1 MGECA
6 DTLAGARQRV
16 LAELEILD
24 TAPEPQFEAVVALLG
39 DLFAVP
45 VVLFALH
52 DGHRHWYKARIGIPE
67 RERRAQ
73 DSLCQYVIDADR
85 KPLIMTDT
93 RLDTRAHDN
102 PNVTGPDGVRFFAGA
117 TVALSSGIEVGTLCI
132 FDTEPR
138 EGFGEREGA
147 QLAAAAGL
155 IAHLL
160 EERLAARREHR
171 SATRL
176 EDFTNA
182 ASSIFWET
190 DRDDRFTFITLGNSI
205 ADLATANAVRDR
217 MLGQTRWGGAKADAT
232 REPWRSHIAAIR
244 ARKPFRNFVYRKEL
258 PNGAE
263 PIYLLVNGQPRCD
276 EHGHFLGY
284 RGVTQDVTALE
295 ISRQRA
301 ERLANADTLTGIA
314 NRHRWHDALDA
325 LGSQPDR
332 SCALVVLDLDR
343 FKDINDQL
351 GHAAGDA
358 VLTAT
363 ADRLRANLRDGDL
376 VARLGGDEFA
386 LLLNDLSSSEAV
398 APILDRLLG
407 LLAAPVE
414 AGGRS
419 LHPRTS
425 AGVAFWPADAP
436 DRQCAPKPEA
446 VMLAADLALYSAKA
460 HTPGGFVVYTPEM
473 REAVEAERRL
483 QQGLKR
489 AVEQGEFRL
498 HYQPQINLRTG
509 RTAGFEAL
517 LRWQHPVDGLLA
529 PGAFLTLLEESSLDE
544 TVGRWVVEEAARQT
558 GVWRRDGRLLRMGI
572 NVSARMA
579 KSSTLVALVRRVIE
593 ENGIE
598 PWQIEIEVTER
609 VVISGDPRIAE
620 NMAALRDAG
629 VSIAFDDFGTGYASL
644 STLRDFPLDR
654 VKIDR
659 SFVSDIGANPAA
671 VAITRGLVSICRD
684 LGLTTTA
691 EGVEDPRHE
700 AFLQLHGC
708 DEAQGYHYGC
718 PAPPEDAIRIYD
730 PVPTEAPAHR
740 GKADR
745 PRSLGLAG

>member
-6 DTLAGARQRV
+6 HTLAEARQRV

-24 TAPEPQFEAVVALLG
+24 TDPEPQFEAVVALLG

-45 VVLFALH
+45 VVLFSLH
-52 DGHRHWYKARIGIPE
+52 DGDRQWHKARIGMPDHE
-67 RERRAQ
+67 MRVQ
-73 DSLCQYVIDADR
+73 DSLCRHVIDADR
-85 KPLIMTDT
+85 NPVIVPDT
-93 RLDTRAHDN
+93 RLDPRFRDN
-102 PNVTGPDGVRFFAGA
+102 PNVTGPNGARFYAG
-117 TVALSSGIEVGTLCI
+117 TPVALSSGVEVGTLCVL
-132 FDTEPR
+132 DSEPR

-147 QLAAAAGL
+147 QLAAAAAL

-176 EDFTNA
+176 EDFTSA

-190 DRDDRFTFITLGNSI
+190 DRDDRFSFLTFGSSV
-205 ADLATANAVRDR
+205 AEPDLAEAIRER
-217 MLGQTRWGGAKADAT
+217 MMGQTRAASAEADT
-232 REPWRSHIAAIR
+232 MCEPWRSHVARIK
-244 ARKPFRNFVYRKEL
+244 ARKPFRNFVYRKDL
-258 PNGAE
+258 PDGE
-263 PIYLLVNGQPRCD
+263 TTVYLLVNGQPRYD
-276 EHGHFLGY
+276 EDGAFLGY
-284 RGVTQDVTALE
+284 RGVTQDVTAFE
-295 ISRQRA
+295 IARQRA

-314 NRHRWHDALDA
+314 NRHCWHDALAA
-325 LGSQPDR
+325 LASQPDR
-332 SCALVVLDLDR
+332 TCALVVLDHDR

-386 LLLNDLSSSEAV
+386 LLLNDLSTSEAV

-414 AGGRS
+414 FGGRS

-425 AGVAFWPADAP
+425 AGVAFWPADAS
-436 DRQCAPKPEA
+436 DRQCAPEPEA

-483 QQGLKR
+483 RQDLKR
-489 AVEQGEFRL
+489 AVERGEFRL
-498 HYQPQINLRTG
+498 HYQPQIDLRTG

-517 LRWQHPVDGLLA
+517 LRWQHPEDGLLA
-529 PGAFLTLLEESSLDE
+529 PGAFLPLLEESSLDE
-544 TVGRWVVEEAARQT
+544 TVGRWVVEEAARQA
-558 GVWRRDGRLLRMGI
+558 GAWRRDGQVLRMGI

-579 KSSTLVALVRRVIE
+579 RSPALVALVGRVIE
-593 ENGIE
+593 ENDLE

-609 VVISGDPRIAE
+609 VVISGDPRVAG
-620 NMAALRDAG
+620 NMAALRDTG

-659 SFVSDIGANPAA
+659 SFVSDVGANPAA

-684 LGLTTTA
+684 LGLATTA

-708 DEAQGYHYGC
+708 DEAQGYHYGR
-718 PAPPEDAIRIYD
+718 PAPPEDAIRICE
-730 PVPTEAPAHR
+730 PAPAD
-740 GKADR
+740 GADQ
-745 PRSLGLAG
+745 PRTLGFGVAG